1 MKRVE
6 ADRSRAT
13 RSLVFED
20 RWHRSFL
27 FLQRARET
35 RVDDGESTYN
45 TRPKLISARDIHV
58 WLEED
63 RFGI

>member
-1 MKRVE
+1 M
-6 ADRSRAT
+6 
-13 RSLVFED
+13 FED

-35 RVDDGESTYN
+35 RVGDGESTYN